1 MDDQLPLPIE
11 NPPKSGAPRTDA
23 LAGDGH
29 FVVWP
34 HRSLS
39 PRGIGAVLGIAA
51 LGLTIVV
58 LRIPAPAVWFL
69 MPPAMI
75 AFVGLSI
82 AFWISARRGQRTEI
96 IHINPDEV
104 RVAVRYRGR
113 HKLVAR
119 FNPHWVRLRVE
130 DDRYVTRRI
139 IMSESG
145 QAVSIGECLTAS
157 ERETLADAL
166 RAQLER
172 ARGGMH
178 I

>member
-1 MDDQLPLPIE
+1 MAQA
-11 NPPKSGAPRTDA
+11 NPAPH
-23 LAGDGH
+23 DGH

-34 HRSLS
+34 HRSLGR
-39 PRGIGAVLGIAA
+39 RGIGAVLAIAA

-69 MPPAMI
+69 ILPATLTF
-75 AFVGLSI
+75 AGLSV
-82 AFWISARRGQRTEI
+82 AFWISSRRGQRAEI
-96 IHINPDEV
+96 IDIDPQEV

-113 HKLVAR
+113 EDLVAR
-119 FNPHWVRLRVE
+119 FNPHWVRLQIT

-145 QAVSIGECLTAS
+145 RAVSIGECLTAP
-157 ERETLADAL
+157 ERESLAEAL
-166 RAQLER
+166 RVQLEQVRGR
-172 ARGGMH
+172 AR